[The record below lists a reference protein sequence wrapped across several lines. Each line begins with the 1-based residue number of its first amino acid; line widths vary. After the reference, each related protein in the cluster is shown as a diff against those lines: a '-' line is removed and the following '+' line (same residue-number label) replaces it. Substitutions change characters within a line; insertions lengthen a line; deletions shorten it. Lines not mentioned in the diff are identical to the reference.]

1 MQARGPEGELL
12 SESREKAKEIVEK
25 ASADTRFIIGTNE
38 MSGREERILNKREAL
53 EKLDAIELSPLTRS
67 INQATQWQQEVLTR
81 HFDEDAKTKV
91 NYFIFSDFQ
100 KDASKQMALEKHD
113 ITYYP
118 TRLVP
123 ESNSN
128 IYIDSLWFSAPIHR
142 PGQNN
147 TLNIEVQN
155 NNSED
160 IENLELTVRIE
171 DYNKTIFV
179 NAPAKKSITTS
190 VSYNHKKKGWK
201 TGVVNVTDE
210 SVFFDDN
217 YFLSYE
223 VIDKT
228 NVLVI
233 NGEDAVS
240 GTHVIYELNDAYN
253 CLVKEITSL
262 TNNDFQRK
270 DLVVIN
276 GANRMPSGIISYLE
290 AFSKTGGSIALF
302 PGKTPD
308 LSGWNNLLSKYKL
321 PNIGTG
327 VSSGNRIK
335 SLTYTDPFYNGV
347 FEEKNPDIN
356 LPGVSKTFRAIKSDT
371 RSSDLII
378 LQNGLPLLSY
388 AKTNGTAFMFYSS
401 AHEDFGSIS
410 KDVLFTT
417 ILLRMAEL
425 SKRQQPI
432 ALTIGQDAEY
442 PVFEEIS
449 RDQVFH
455 IKREGLDVIPQ
466 HNEISGV
473 HYLSLNKLDNFEQ
486 LLAGN
491 YDITTNAPVGNL
503 SLNYDRSESQLNYF
517 SEKEIASIF
526 GGNQFQYNEISNSS
540 ELSTKDI
547 DKPFSYWKIC
557 IVLTLIFVVAEM
569 LLVRILK

>member
-12 SESREKAKEIVEK
+12 SESREKAKEIIEK

-53 EKLDAIELSPLTRS
+53 EKIDAIELSPLTRS
-67 INQATQWQQEVLTR
+67 INQATQWQQEVLSR
-81 HFDEDAKTKV
+81 QFDEDAKTKV

-100 KDASKQMALEKHD
+100 KDASKQMKVEEHD

-118 TRLVP
+118 TRLIP
-123 ESNSN
+123 ETNAN

-147 TLNIEVQN
+147 TLNIKVQN
-155 NNSED
+155 NNPED
-160 IENLELTVRIE
+160 IENLELTIRIE

-179 NAPAKKSITTS
+179 NAPAKKAVTTS
-190 VSYNHKKKGWK
+190 VSYNHKNKGWK
-201 TGVVNVTDE
+201 KGVVNVTDE

-217 YFLSYE
+217 YYLSYE

-240 GTHVIYELNDAYN
+240 GAHVIYELNDAYN

-276 GANRMPSGIISYLE
+276 GANQMPSGIISYLE

-308 LSGWNNLLSKYKL
+308 LNGWNQLLGEYKL
-321 PNIGTG
+321 PNIGNG

-371 RSSDLII
+371 RSSDLIV

-388 AKTNGTAFMFYSS
+388 AKSNGNAFMFYSS

-466 HNEISGV
+466 HSEISGV

-491 YDITTNAPVGNL
+491 YDITTSEPVGNL
-503 SLNYDRSESQLNYF
+503 SLNYARSESQLNYF
-517 SEKEIASIF
+517 EEAEIASIF
-526 GGNQFQYNEISNSS
+526 GANTFQYNEISNSS